1 MTFGVQRIQ
10 KYKLVILNIKHK
22 DKPVIVD
29 ANWEIQIIAMIQRHV
44 SIWSFEYSSNN
55 IFISFIRILE
65 QILLWEMNAKNYDN
79 YLKEVQKL

>member
-1 MTFGVQRIQ
+1 M
-10 KYKLVILNIKHK
+10 Y
-22 DKPVIVD
+22 
-29 ANWEIQIIAMIQRHV
+29 IIAMIQRHV